1 MNKYQLS
8 IEEIRKAIQ
17 ALQYCLISKRI
28 AFKMRKTSRGKK
40 KTNQQSQNCKTLADS
55 TLEIQNRCALSAK
68 ILVDTSQIKPAWLN
82 NQNGYLE

>member
-40 KTNQQSQNCKTLADS
+40 KQTNKAKT
-55 TLEIQNRCALSAK
+55 AK
-68 ILVDTSQIKPAWLN
+68 HWQIAH
-82 NQNGYLE
+82 